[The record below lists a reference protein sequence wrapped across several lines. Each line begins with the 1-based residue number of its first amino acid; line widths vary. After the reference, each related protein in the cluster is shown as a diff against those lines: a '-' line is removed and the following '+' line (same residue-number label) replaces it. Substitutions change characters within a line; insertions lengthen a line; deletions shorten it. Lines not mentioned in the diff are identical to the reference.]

1 MEVDK
6 NREFMFF
13 CERLFGKRI
22 FVNGVEVSKSV
33 AFWGG
38 LSSTDIL
45 ENKFSNVWVT
55 ER

>member
-13 CERLFGKRI
+13 CDRLIGKRI
-22 FVNGVEVSKSV
+22 FVNGFEISKSV

-38 LSSTDIL
+38 LSSNDIL
-45 ENKFSNVWVT
+45 ESNFSNVWTT

>member
-13 CERLFGKRI
+13 CERLLGKVI
-22 FVNGVEVSKSV
+22 FINGKKVSKSE

-45 ENKFSNVWVT
+45 EGRYKNVNFCS
-55 ER
+55 R